1 LFVDTIETVSTSNR
15 TNVAR
20 GKINSPDTEIHDLSL
35 SWFGTGTPIKSV
47 GVKPFFLWAQ
57 TVGHQLGH
65 FRKKKSVVKIE

>member
-1 LFVDTIETVSTSNR
+1 LFVDKLTFFFENVLTA
-15 TNVAR
+15 NVAR

-57 TVGHQLGH
+57 TVGH
-65 FRKKKSVVKIE
+65 